1 MGWRYPDMYGGT
13 NTNITV
19 INERTNETITD
30 ANFKIGGLT
39 GQIAELEVKLEAM
52 YRVMLEQG
60 IDPELFEKKIEE
72 IMSEKQINRPAL
84 LPTKPCPKCG
94 KTVKKNANT
103 PLYGRCLY
111 CSTLVPFY
119 PTFKKEEEGEDKM
132 DGVDG
137 NDQI

>member
-1 MGWRYPDMYGGT
+1 MYSGGT
-13 NTNITV
+13 TTNITV

-30 ANFKIGGLT
+30 ANLKIGNLT

-72 IMSEKQINRPAL
+72 VMSEKTVNRPAQ
-84 LPTKPCPKCG
+84 LPTKPCIKCG

-103 PLYGRCLY
+103 PLYGRCMY
-111 CSTLVPFY
+111 CGTVVPFY
-119 PTFKKEEEGEDKM
+119 PTFKKEDEEGGQPE
-132 DGVDG
+132 G
-137 NDQI
+137 N